1 MMKILIT
8 GASGGF
14 GHLVINDLLKSGFNI
29 IATSRDSE
37 KAKALDFYDKVEYIP
52 YDILN
57 SNSDIN
63 LFEFFKKPD
72 VLIHLAWNDLNNYR
86 SELHETLILDSHK
99 VFINNLIT
107 NGLKNI
113 NVTGTCYEYGLQEGE
128 LFEYMDSK
136 PTLPY
141 PIAKNKLRLYIED
154 LQKIVHFNLKWIRIF
169 YVFGETVGRKNLY
182 TSLNEAIRNR
192 EKIFDMSGGEQI
204 RDFLSPQEIS
214 KLIVEISI
222 QTDITGI
229 INCCSGVP
237 VKLKNYVQEYLQKN
251 NSSIKLNFGI
261 YPYVNYEPMSCWG
274 SIEKL
279 KFIRLNKT

>member
-1 MMKILIT
+1 MKILVT

-14 GHLVINDLLKSGFNI
+14 GQIVINDLLKSGFNI
-29 IATSRDSE
+29 ITTSKDFE
-37 KAKALDFYDKVEYIP
+37 KAKVLDFYHKVEYIP

-72 VLIHLAWNDLNNYR
+72 ILIHLAWNNLNDYR

-99 VFINNLIT
+99 VFINNLIS

-113 NVTGTCYEYGLQEGE
+113 NVIGTCYEYGLQEGE
-128 LFEYMDSK
+128 LFEYMEPK
-136 PTLPY
+136 PNLPY
-141 PIAKNKLRLYIED
+141 PIAKNKLRLYIES
-154 LQKIVHFNLKWIRIF
+154 LQIKNHFNLKWIRVF

-182 TSLNEAIRNR
+182 TSLNEAIKN
-192 EKIFDMSGGEQI
+192 EDKNFDLSGGEQI
-204 RDFLSPQEIS
+204 RDFLSPKEIS
-214 KLIVEISI
+214 KLIVEISV
-222 QTDITGI
+222 QTHTTGI

-237 VKLKNYVQEYLQKN
+237 VKLKDYIQKYVQKN

-261 YPYVNYEPMSCWG
+261 YPYANYEPMTCWG
-274 SIEKL
+274 STEKL
-279 KFIRLNKT
+279 KLIHPIDM

>member
-14 GHLVINDLLKSGFNI
+14 GQLVINDLLKSGFNI

-37 KAKALDFYDKVEYIP
+37 KAKMLDFYDKVEYIP

-72 VLIHLAWNDLNNYR
+72 VLIHLAWNDLSNYR

-99 VFINNLIT
+99 VFINNLIS

-128 LFEYMDSK
+128 LFEYLDSK

-261 YPYVNYEPMSCWG
+261 YPYANYEPMTCWG
-274 SIEKL
+274 STEKL
-279 KFIRLNKT
+279 KLIHPIDM